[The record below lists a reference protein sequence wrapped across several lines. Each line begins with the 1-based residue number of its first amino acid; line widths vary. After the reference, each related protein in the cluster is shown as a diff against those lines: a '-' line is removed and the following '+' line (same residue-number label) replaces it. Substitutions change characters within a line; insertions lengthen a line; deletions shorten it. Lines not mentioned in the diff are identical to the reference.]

1 MVNEE
6 CERQI
11 VDLLGQ
17 ISHELF
23 THSRRLAR
31 RTGLTRPQLA
41 TMLALLREGEA
52 SSGALARR
60 LSLSAPTLSG
70 ILDRLEDK
78 GVVERRRG
86 SRDRR
91 AVWVRATRDAHTLL
105 DAELSLL
112 GPGFPGRLDRLS
124 DEDKD
129 GIVESLRRLAA
140 LMAESP
146 DRWDGGA
153 DPSPVSPAPADPLQ
167 EAAR

>member
-6 CERQI
+6 CERHI
-11 VDLLGQ
+11 VELLGQ

-23 THSRRLAR
+23 THSRRLVR

-41 TMLALLREGEA
+41 AMLALLREGEA

-60 LSLSAPTLSG
+60 LSVSAPTLSG
-70 ILDRLEDK
+70 ILDRLEEK
-78 GVVERRRG
+78 NLVERRRG

-91 AVWVRATRDAHTLL
+91 AVWVRATRDAHVLL

-112 GPGFPGRLDRLS
+112 APGFPDRLDRLS
-124 DEDKD
+124 DEDKH

-140 LMAESP
+140 LMAEPS
-146 DRWDGGA
+146 DRRGGGA
-153 DPSPVSPAPADPLQ
+153 DSSPASRAPGNPQ
-167 EAAR
+167 EATT